1 MTECLGRRSMASHID
16 EGSAASCQ
24 YNQAIQPR
32 ASDLNLDLIS
42 TIYGGWEKD
51 AHLIYLT

>member
-1 MTECLGRRSMASHID
+1 MASHI
-16 EGSAASCQ
+16 ERGSAARIA
-24 YNQAIQPR
+24 NTIKAIQPR
-32 ASDLNLDLIS
+32 SFNDLNLDLIS